1 MLADAIAA
9 DDSGRYRPTTLKS
22 LAQNCASSWTQSGH
36 LRGTRNKKRVR
47 ANATP
52 EAAAFAVLL
61 ARRAGFGGPTL
72 MNSTWLNVLD
82 VAPEERMSLLR
93 LAQGRG
99 LVRVRQAGSVL
110 DIEPSAEL
118 TVDPGGGVSG
128 HA

>member
-1 MLADAIAA
+1 LAEAIAA
-9 DDSGRYRPTTLKS
+9 DDPARYRRATLKS
-22 LAQNCASSWTQSGH
+22 LAQNCTSTWTQSGH

-72 MNSTWLNVLD
+72 LRSIWLAVLD
-82 VAPEERMSLLR
+82 VAVEERMSLLR

-110 DIEPSAEL
+110 DIEPSSEL
-118 TVDPGGGVSG
+118 TVDLGDGAKGD
-128 HA
+128 A